1 MMESPRAVAHNVQPF
16 YAIYACYITRTAFTP
31 YGK

>member
-1 MMESPRAVAHNVQPF
+1 MQLHKHKESDKKTF